1 MVDHNATLE
10 FMRWFE
16 VPIYGSDGI
25 YVIIVHGSE
34 SDTLNFIGTGGA
46 LDSNRAI
53 QGNWFRDQYP
63 LGQYSGGD
71 TIQLRIAFKSDYD
84 GEVAEGFYIDDV
96 NIQAATYITDHEEKK
111 IYPLTLEIKPNPFRY
126 SVDIRCVINTP
137 LPEQTA
143 SRVDLKIY
151 DVTGSLVRTFNV
163 PPSYNDL
170 PLSINWEGQD
180 NKGRRLA
187 PGIYFVVL
195 SSGRD
200 VTTRKVILIQ

>member
-25 YVIIVHGSE
+25 YVIIVHGSG

-53 QGNWFRDQYP
+53 QGDWFRDQYS
-63 LGQYSGGD
+63 LDQYSGGD

-84 GEVAEGFYIDDV
+84 GDVAEGFYIDDV
-96 NIQAATYITDHEEKK
+96 NIQAATFITDYENKN
-111 IYPLTLEIKPNPFRY
+111 IYPLVLDIKPNPFRY
-126 SVDIRCVINTP
+126 SVDIRYIINDP
-137 LPEQTA
+137 LLEQTD
-143 SRVDLKIY
+143 SRVDLRIY
-151 DVTGSLVRTFNV
+151 DVTGSLVKTFDELSAHTG
-163 PPSYNDL
+163 P
-170 PLSINWEGQD
+170 PLSINWDGQD

-187 PGIYFVVL
+187 PGIYFAVL
-195 SSGRD
+195 STGED
-200 VTTRKVILIQ
+200 VTSKKIILIQ